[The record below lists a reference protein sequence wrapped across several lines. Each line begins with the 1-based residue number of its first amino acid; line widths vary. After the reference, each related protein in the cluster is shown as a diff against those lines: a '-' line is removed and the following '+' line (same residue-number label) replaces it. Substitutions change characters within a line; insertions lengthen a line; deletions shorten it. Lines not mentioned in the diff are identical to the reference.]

1 MNVDDL
7 ARLMGMREAAASVA
21 LDGETMHVAA
31 PDGSCCLDHARE
43 RIAALEAEPRWIHVG
58 ERVPES
64 GVEILVLGEY
74 WPVGFTP
81 GVHLADYLAER
92 AVSPWL
98 SRCGE
103 RLFSVTHW
111 RALPSLPEAEE
122 ATNDDATE

>member
-1 MNVDDL
+1 M
-7 ARLMGMREAAASVA
+7 ARLLRIDDCSDCAHFSANVTCDLSGGREV
-21 LDGETMHVAA
+21 DGDCDI
-31 PDGSCCLDHARE
+31 PDWCPLEEE
-43 RIAALEAEPRWIHVG
+43 RRWIPVG
-58 ERVPES
+58 ERLPES

-74 WPVGFTP
+74 GPVGFTP

-122 ATNDDATE
+122 ATNGDE

>member
-1 MNVDDL
+1 M
-7 ARLMGMREAAASVA
+7 ARLLRIEICDQCDHRGRYDDRCYGVYPHREFDDKCKPEIPDWCPLPEAS
-21 LDGETMHVAA
+21 G
-31 PDGSCCLDHARE
+31 
-43 RIAALEAEPRWIHVG
+43 WIPVG
-58 ERVPES
+58 ERLPES